1 MQKQKLKK
9 KISVD
14 LEKAGGKKVK
24 YIQDTKEKSIFAKIY
39 NELEAPPL
47 SWCEKRTI
55 DTDEAR
61 KKTKELIKKC
71 KTILSLLDKVEGG
84 KEQKQY
90 ANKFFN
96 KKNRN
101 IYNYLGEVIDCTNKR
116 GNEVLCVL
124 YEREGILFVREKNE
138 FFEKFEKVEE

>member
-1 MQKQKLKK
+1 MKN
-9 KISVD
+9 
-14 LEKAGGKKVK
+14 
-24 YIQDTKEKSIFAKIY
+24 IQDT
-39 NELEAPPL
+39 
-47 SWCEKRTI
+47 
-55 DTDEAR
+55 
-61 KKTKELIKKC
+61 
-71 KTILSLLDKVEGG
+71 GG

-116 GNEVLCVL
+116 GGEVLCVL

-138 FFEKFEKVEE
+138 FFEKFEKVEK